1 MQPADPTVLVSK
13 CHGILL
19 ISIKEQAIEVG
30 GVVFCCRGRLQFQWN
45 EMFGQSKERERE
57 SSWNSSLCPV
67 MNWRAGE
74 VFSFY
79 GLYCTRLPGSL
90 IHPRRSSPLVLSSS
104 RVPLFVL
111 VLCSAACY
119 FTNRFWGLLLFH
131 YPTLDSAPLLLKAR
145 NLIPHK
151 VSHFSHDSLTFH
163 SLLG

>member
-1 MQPADPTVLVSK
+1 MEELCFAAEADSSSNGMRCSARPKS
-13 CHGILL
+13 
-19 ISIKEQAIEVG
+19 
-30 GVVFCCRGRLQFQWN
+30 
-45 EMFGQSKERERE
+45 ERE

-131 YPTLDSAPLLLKAR
+131 YPTLGSAPLLLKAR